1 MTCGVFVSDDNAQW
15 QWELCSRWL
24 RPTAWIKSS
33 TAFNSHQHN
42 VYMAADSA
50 FHTFCCHLFLFI
62 FGGPRRV
69 VAMIIKKINFCDI
82 YSLAKV
88 LLERRSFPP
97 FSSHYLYDYHCLSNS
112 WWLRVTHCLCV
123 CLRAGA
129 PAAFSPGNLS
139 TSSSAS
145 STLGSPDND
154 EYILSFETIDKMRR
168 VSSYSSLNSL
178 IGMYRFIP
186 KICTLKL
193 LSPLHLMQ

>member
-1 MTCGVFVSDDNAQW
+1 MRATQEMTETDTQNK
-15 QWELCSRWL
+15 E
-24 RPTAWIKSS
+24 
-33 TAFNSHQHN
+33 FNSLQLLQHN

-50 FHTFCCHLFLFI
+50 IYIFCCHIFIFI
-62 FGGPRRV
+62 FGMRRRG
-69 VAMIIKKINFCDI
+69 VAMIIRTINFCGV

-88 LLERRSFPP
+88 LLESLSFLP
-97 FSSHYLYDYHCLSNS
+97 FSSHYLYNYHCLSNS
-112 WWLRVTHCLCV
+112 WWVRVAHCLCV
-123 CLRAGA
+123 YLRAGA

-178 IGMYRFIP
+178 IGMFRFIP
-186 KICTLKL
+186 KICTFKL
-193 LSPLHLMQ
+193 RSPLHVMQ